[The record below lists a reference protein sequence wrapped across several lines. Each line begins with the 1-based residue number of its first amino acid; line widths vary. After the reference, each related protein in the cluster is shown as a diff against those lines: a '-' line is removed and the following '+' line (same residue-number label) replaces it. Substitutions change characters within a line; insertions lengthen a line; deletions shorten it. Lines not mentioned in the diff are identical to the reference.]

1 MSTAQVQ
8 DEDSD
13 ADIKSADKLADK
25 RDKIM
30 EKVQDDAQTMLEE
43 AYKAGVEKDYAE
55 IEIETDNGTWTL
67 KREDGKNKVKYLR
80 FQNGVDI
87 YVISQYDPAPV
98 KKFVHALKDYNS
110 FVQGFNDW
118 LDDQS
123 DELDEVMDLVE
134 DAEVDNQ

>member
-1 MSTAQVQ
+1 MSSQ
-8 DEDSD
+8 EDQ

-25 RDKIM
+25 REKIM
-30 EKVQDDAQTMLEE
+30 EKVQNDAQTMLEE
-43 AYKAGVEKDYAE
+43 AYKAGLEKDYVE

-67 KREDGKNKVKYLR
+67 KREDGKKNIKYLR

-98 KKFVHALKDYNS
+98 KKFVHALKDYDN

-118 LDDQS
+118 LEDQD

-134 DAEVDNQ
+134 DAEVDER